1 MCANSIKVVTANM
14 EIVVDSYIMIKY
26 VNLIP
31 VKEKVV
37 KKGIQDNV
45 LITTE
50 EATANSKITAN
61 IVTRKT
67 ITQLR

>member
-14 EIVVDSYIMIKY
+14 DIVVNSYIIIKY

-50 EATANSKITAN
+50 EATANSKNTAN